1 MKEKFITLKQLLL
14 ENDGEDPSYGELLLT
29 KEWRDFRKVI
39 LKRDKGQ
46 CQICKRKGN
55 MLAWWIKDQGE
66 IYIRQCDE
74 IEKKYLNNDV
84 QYSSTRVELHVHHK
98 YYVKD
103 KYPWQY
109 SEDAL
114 VTVCLECHENIHDNE
129 EIPVYLQIDKEIKLP
144 TLKCA
149 KCSGKG
155 YIKVYKHYMRG
166 VCFSCDGAGYK
177 IVKNP

>member
-1 MKEKFITLKQLLL
+1 MKDKFITLKQLLL
-14 ENDGEDPSYGELLLT
+14 ENDGEEPSYGELLLT

-46 CQICKRKGN
+46 CQICKKYGN
-55 MLAWWIKDQGE
+55 RLAWELKVE
-66 IYIRQCDE
+66 NLYVRQSTE
-74 IEKKYLNNDV
+74 IEKEHLNNDV
-84 QYSSTRVELHVHHK
+84 EYSSTHVELHVHHK

-103 KYPWQY
+103 HYPWQY

-114 VTVCLECHENIHDNE
+114 VTVCMECHENIHDNE

-144 TLKCA
+144 TCKCA
-149 KCSGKG
+149 KCNGKG
-155 YIKVYKHYMRG
+155 YIKNYKYYMNG

-177 IVKNP
+177 ILKNP